1 MSTAEAAAVSLDSYN
16 EGGHVDDD
24 NNIEEKVTV
33 EAVTDVSTAL
43 ITPSEGRAMRRE
55 SSALISR

>member
-1 MSTAEAAAVSLDSYN
+1 MSTAEAVAVSLDSYN

-43 ITPSEGRAMRRE
+43 IAPSEGCTM
-55 SSALISR
+55 